1 VAAEMAEASSQAAR
15 HGHEAVQKSLSAIH
29 SIQAGSS
36 RMSEILRVIGDIANQ
51 TNLLAF
57 NAAIEAA
64 RAGVDGSGF
73 SVVAAEVRKLAER
86 SSSAA
91 GEVAQLIEESA
102 IQVRQGAE
110 VSRAAAQS
118 FEGIMTS
125 VDRTVGSVSQIAGA
139 TELQRQMAS
148 SVSDMISELTQM
160 ADRR

>member
-1 VAAEMAEASSQAAR
+1 
-15 HGHEAVQKSLSAIH
+15 
-29 SIQAGSS
+29 
-36 RMSEILRVIGDIANQ
+36 
-51 TNLLAF
+51 
-57 NAAIEAA
+57 
-64 RAGVDGSGF
+64 VDGSGF